1 MTGHHENEYF
11 LPFYRLDVDLAARII
26 ETSMKPFGIRSRPVL
41 ECSIAAVDTFEAK
54 QAATTRAAVSPRQQA
69 PKIWPLLLQAAFV
82 AVLFILFAWAAFK
95 SELFGG
101 DFGAWILIALL
112 LPAAMICEG
121 LGLGKLSF
129 LGPSS
134 IPEPALWCAMIFVAC
149 IYGLVL
155 VGATRGIVWSCKK
168 LFKALAI
175 RHR

>member
-1 MTGHHENEYF
+1 MKNEYL
-11 LPFYRLDVDLAARII
+11 LPFYRLDVDLGARII
-26 ETSMKPFGIRSRPVL
+26 ERSMKAFGIRSRPVL
-41 ECSIAAVDTFEAK
+41 ECSIAAVDTFGAK

-95 SELFGG
+95 SESLGG
-101 DFGAWILIALL
+101 DFGAWIFIALL

-155 VGATRGIVWSCKK
+155 AGATRGTVWSCKK
-168 LFKALAI
+168 LFKALAV
-175 RHR
+175 RHQ